1 VIIEMER
8 RFTYRT
14 PQEALDA
21 VTKLLPFWRLDSER
35 IEVGNAY
42 GRILDQDLVAPVNL
56 PSHDMS
62 HFDGYAVRAEDTKD
76 ASVQNPVYFTVIG
89 ELYPGQSPNYEVHED
104 EAVYVTTGSF
114 LPKGANAIV
123 AVEATKRINAR
134 ERSQIEVRSAVDLHE
149 HVIDCGSDIQQGVT
163 LFREGHKLRAQDI
176 SMLATLGVEQLSVVK
191 QPAVA
196 IICVGDELT
205 DVVHESEPGK
215 VVNSLRFTV
224 SAMIQEAGGHPLYLG
239 ITPDNVAQL
248 KEKIIEGIA
257 ITDIV
262 LMIGGSSMGEKDI
275 TAAAINSL
283 GNPGIIVHGLKR
295 KPGRVSGFAMVQ
307 NTPIVMLPGLCH
319 STVVGFYTLALPVI
333 LAMSGCAAPDTQLVV
348 NAKLTQQITFTSFI
362 PFEQV
367 TFVQLKRTP
376 EGYLAEP
383 YIASSSSYHAL
394 TCSNAFIITS
404 PGTVTMQTGEEVE
417 VHLLPSFFTL
427 NSIFT

>member
-1 VIIEMER
+1 MER

-21 VTKLLPFWRLDSER
+21 ITKFLPFLRLDSER

-62 HFDGYAVRAEDTKD
+62 HFDGYAVRAEDTND

-89 ELYPGQSPNYEVHED
+89 ELYPGQSPNYEVHEG

-134 ERSQIEVRSAVDLHE
+134 ARSQIEVRSAVDLHE

-176 SMLATLGVEQLSVVK
+176 SMLASLGVEQLSVVK

-205 DVVHESEPGK
+205 DVVHESEPGED
-215 VVNSLRFTV
+215 R
-224 SAMIQEAGGHPLYLG
+224 
-239 ITPDNVAQL
+239 
-248 KEKIIEGIA
+248 EGQ
-257 ITDIV
+257 
-262 LMIGGSSMGEKDI
+262 G
-275 TAAAINSL
+275 
-283 GNPGIIVHGLKR
+283 
-295 KPGRVSGFAMVQ
+295 
-307 NTPIVMLPGLCH
+307 
-319 STVVGFYTLALPVI
+319 VGACP
-333 LAMSGCAAPDTQLVV
+333 
-348 NAKLTQQITFTSFI
+348 
-362 PFEQV
+362 
-367 TFVQLKRTP
+367 
-376 EGYLAEP
+376 
-383 YIASSSSYHAL
+383 
-394 TCSNAFIITS
+394 
-404 PGTVTMQTGEEVE
+404 
-417 VHLLPSFFTL
+417 HL
-427 NSIFT
+427 